1 MHITSNKNLTHKT
14 ELQNIDDSISTI
26 ERNIKRKR
34 ALIKAYRE
42 SKPMGFFKKAAT
54 LQSQIDIYQSALG
67 HLNQDRRRI
76 LNEAKI
82 NQLPSEDRSILDS
95 SDHLMSADPIARAM
109 FPMGNSDG
117 SNVYP
122 GSVFNDHK

>member
-1 MHITSNKNLTHKT
+1 MHITSNSVNNKT
-14 ELQNIDDSISTI
+14 ELENIDDSISTI
-26 ERNIKRKR
+26 ERNIKSKR
-34 ALIKAYRE
+34 ALIKAYNE

-54 LQSQIDIYQSALG
+54 LQGQIDIYQSALS

-82 NQLPSEDRSILDS
+82 NQLPTEDRSILSS
-95 SDHLMSADPIARAM
+95 SDRLMSPDPIARAM
-109 FPMGNSDG
+109 FPMGKSDG